1 MVGEINLILIFLDI
15 FFDYFKNILIFKRVK
30 ERGYNY
36 FMNSYVYVLKLY
48 KFSDELIDI
57 VVKCFWFMC
66 KSEVFYKINMI
77 IMIIILSISESY
89 CLCKV
94 GYVFI
99 LKDYDVYFKKKII
112 VIYFIYVFKNI
123 FFRVSG
129 ICFYLIGMLYI
140 LIYYK
145 NFGMIEVFLVFVC
158 ISML

>member
-66 KSEVFYKINMI
+66 KSEVLYKINMI

-99 LKDYDVYFKKKII
+99 FKDYDVYFKKK
-112 VIYFIYVFKNI
+112 
-123 FFRVSG
+123 
-129 ICFYLIGMLYI
+129 LL
-140 LIYYK
+140 
-145 NFGMIEVFLVFVC
+145 
-158 ISML
+158 